1 MNRTRVKICG
11 VCRVEDALA
20 AARAEE
26 PEIRGIVIGYGP
38 EEDGLKELAATVGL
52 PPDALTFLGYRED
65 VASVLTHANVFVF
78 CSESEGTPNVV
89 LEAMALGTVIVS
101 REVGGIPEAV
111 KDGDN
116 GVLVNSDKPDELAAP
131 CMRLLSDR
139 PVREA
144 LAEKARRKVVREFSS
159 EANAEQVVA
168 LYRSVLRCG
177 QTNTV
182 PTETTPIAAG
192 GIR

>member
-1 MNRTRVKICG
+1 VKF
-11 VCRVEDALA
+11 
-20 AARAEE
+20 
-26 PEIRGIVIGYGP
+26 IGYEP
-38 EEDGLKELAATVGL
+38 RVFDVLRALDLLLMTSDHEGL
-52 PPDALTFLGYRED
+52 PM
-65 VASVLTHANVFVF
+65 
-78 CSESEGTPNVV
+78 VV